1 MFTLRDLGQINENA
15 EMWGGKA
22 TALYKIIK
30 NGFNVPVGFV
40 ISSEAYSNFY
50 MDHKDCKEFI
60 EVFEKWIDRY
70 FNKDDEIIFRSSANI
85 ENDSR
90 YAACGVF
97 DSVLVSDRN
106 KLEQS
111 LFEVWKSVNSKYSNA
126 YCKTIKLSKDRIKM
140 AVIVQKVERKRYSA
154 VIQSYDIVNDRNII
168 VVEYIS
174 GGVNSIVDGKHDA
187 KVLYI
192 DSHGTVIDGER
203 NNDIPNDILGKIISD
218 IKRIEAICG
227 GHVEIE
233 AQIDSLSIVYLQVRK
248 IFEE

>member
-30 NGFNVPVGFV
+30 NGFNVPSGFV
-40 ISSEAYSNFY
+40 ISSEAYNDYFLK
-50 MDHKDCKEFI
+50 HEDCSELLKQLE
-60 EVFEKWIDRY
+60 EWIDKY

-97 DSVLVSDRN
+97 ESVFVKDRKN
-106 KLEQS
+106 LLRH
-111 LFEVWKSVNSKYSNA
+111 LFEVWESVDTKYSQA
-126 YCKTIKLSKDRIKM
+126 YFNTINLSKESIKM
-140 AVIVQKVERKRYSA
+140 AIIVQKVERKRYSS
-154 VIQSYDIVNDRNII
+154 VIQSYDIVNDRNNI

-174 GGVNSIVDGKHDA
+174 GGVNSIVDGKRDA
-187 KVLYI
+187 KVLYL
-192 DSHGTVIDGER
+192 DAHGTVVGGER
-203 NNDIPNDILGKIISD
+203 SNDIPNDILGKIISD
-218 IKRIEAICG
+218 IKLAEAICG

-248 IFEE
+248 IYEV